1 MSPQTSDRLSTL
13 IQLALEED
21 LKNRGDITTDAMGL
35 SNRPVHARLVCK
47 QAGVVAGLLFAQ
59 EVFIRV
65 DESVIFDALISD
77 GDAVQN
83 GTVLATLTG
92 PAGAILTGERTA
104 LNIVGRLS
112 GIATVTDAYVQAI
125 QPYNTLILDTRKTT
139 PGWRILEK
147 YAVRCGGGNNHRN
160 GLYDMF
166 LIKENHITAAGG
178 LEQAVEKCEHYMR
191 DTQITAPIEI
201 EVRTLDE
208 LKTALRLPVDR
219 IMLDNMTCE
228 EMKQCVE
235 EARGR
240 IPLEA
245 SGNVS
250 LETVAGIAETGV
262 DMISVGALTH
272 SAPIF
277 DISLLLET

>member
-1 MSPQTSDRLSTL
+1 MSPHTADRLSTL

-21 LKNRGDITTDAMGL
+21 LKKRGDITTDAMGL
-35 SNRPVHARLVCK
+35 SNRSVQARLVCK
-47 QAGVVAGLLFAQ
+47 QEGVVAGLLFAQ

-65 DESVIFDALISD
+65 DESVIFKACISD
-77 GDAVQN
+77 GEAVEN
-83 GTVLATLTG
+83 GTILATLTG
-92 PAGAILTGERTA
+92 PAGAILTAERTA

-112 GIATVTDAYVQAI
+112 GIATLTAAYVQAV
-125 QPYNTLILDTRKTT
+125 QPHSTLILDTRKTT

-147 YAVRCGGGNNHRN
+147 YAVRCGGGNNHRS

-166 LIKENHITAAGG
+166 LIKENHISAAGG
-178 LEQAVEKCEHYMR
+178 LEHAVANCQQYIK
-191 DTQITAPIEI
+191 DTQINAPIELEI
-201 EVRTLDE
+201 RTQDD
-208 LKTALRLPVDR
+208 LKTALALPVDR
-219 IMLDNMTCE
+219 IMLDNMSYE
-228 EMKQCVE
+228 EMRACVKE
-235 EARGR
+235 TRGR

-272 SAPIF
+272 SAPNF